1 MKRPKAK
8 TASRQI
14 IEKVLDKEKVDAENI
29 KSILQGETPKPLK
42 DFRPPKHEEEN
53 AIEMA
58 AADAAIGPRE
68 DVMEKAD
75 SAEMTVVPT
84 DEETLKPQT
93 LMVKRLTE
101 RSAVWA
107 LGDLNGN
114 EIKNIAVLMAAE
126 EEGDLLMNALN
137 HLQELR
143 VAKDAKS
150 RRALEKIAE
159 ATGAMGEG
167 QQKNPLLAQFDK
179 FIRRSP

>member
-8 TASRQI
+8 TASRQT
-14 IEKVLDKEKVDAENI
+14 IEKALDKDKVDAENI

-42 DFRPPKHEEEN
+42 DFKPPQEEN
-53 AIEMA
+53 AIEAA
-58 AADAAIGPRE
+58 AADAATGPRE

-126 EEGDLLMNALN
+126 EPGDLLVNALN

-167 QQKNPLLAQFDK
+167 QQRNPLLAQFDK
-179 FIRRSP
+179 FIRRAP